1 MTSAQR
7 RENIAALLAQSEQP
21 LRASALAQR
30 YRVSRQVIVG
40 DIALLRASGTDIMAT
55 PKGYILSP
63 GRNSEDGILRTIACN
78 HDPEHLL
85 EELYLVVDNGGGL
98 LDVIVEHPLY
108 GQLTGQL
115 NIFSRYDADEFTKD
129 VGERKAPLL
138 SQLTGG
144 IHLHTLRCKDEAS
157 FRRISEALAEAG
169 ILLDQN

>member
-40 DIALLRASGTDIMAT
+40 DIALLRASGTAIVAT

-63 GRNSEDGILRTIACN
+63 AAFGSGILRTIACN

-85 EELYLVVDNGGGL
+85 
-98 LDVIVEHPLY
+98 
-108 GQLTGQL
+108 
-115 NIFSRYDADEFTKD
+115 
-129 VGERKAPLL
+129 
-138 SQLTGG
+138 
-144 IHLHTLRCKDEAS
+144 
-157 FRRISEALAEAG
+157 
-169 ILLDQN
+169 